1 MQARP
6 HKNHLPDGIF
16 GVVFFYACG
25 AAGARLPGGNTNRKE
40 SCMDYKKLAYD
51 LLPLVGGAQNISK
64 LTHCATR
71 LRFEF
76 HDRSKVDEKAI
87 EKTPGVISV
96 VEKGGQFQ
104 VVVGNDVPITYRA
117 LINEMGG
124 TAAGGSSAT
133 DPEPEKKQ
141 SIINRIVSVI
151 STTFT
156 PVIPALIGGGMIKAV
171 LSILV
176 LCGLSDTSSTYQIL
190 NFVSDAAFYF
200 MPVLLAY
207 GAAIK
212 FECNPVLAM
221 TLACALLHPTWTGMV
236 SAGEAVDFF
245 GIPVRLVDYT
255 YSVIPIILSIWIMSY
270 VERFAEKYTPSV
282 IKFFLKPLIIL
293 FISAPIALLVV
304 GPFGAFLNTL
314 IETAANA
321 INARASWLLPMLMG
335 AFQPFLVLTGTAWAM
350 TPIATVQISSLGY
363 EIVNGP
369 GMLASN
375 IAQGGATLAV
385 ACKSKNHQLRQLAAS
400 SGFTAVMGIT
410 EPCLYGVILKLKKPL
425 IASMIGGGIGGIYAG
440 LSGLVRYA
448 FVSPGLAALPA
459 FIGENPMNIVHAII
473 TCVIS
478 FVAGFAACWVL
489 GFDDPANEEDAA
501 PAPAPAVPAAPKA
514 EGKAAAAVA
523 PVAGHAVALEEVNDA
538 VIAQKVLGD
547 GLAIQPTEG
556 KVCAPVDGE
565 ITSLPDSKH
574 AVGIRGDNGM
584 ELLIHVG
591 IDTVNLQGRC
601 YEAHVKAGDRVHRG
615 DLLIS
620 FDREAIE
627 AAGYETVTPVLLTN
641 SDEYKRCTA
650 VTGRDVA
657 VGDTVL
663 TVE

>member
-1 MQARP
+1 
-6 HKNHLPDGIF
+6 
-16 GVVFFYACG
+16 
-25 AAGARLPGGNTNRKE
+25 
-40 SCMDYKKLAYD
+40 MDYKKLGYD
-51 LLPLVGGAQNISK
+51 LLPLVGGVDNISK

-76 HDRSKVDEKAI
+76 CDRSKVDKAAI
-87 EKTPGVISV
+87 ENTLGVISV

-104 VVVGNDVPITYRA
+104 VVVGNDVPITYRV

-124 TAAGGSSAT
+124 TAAKSSS
-133 DPEPEKKQ
+133 DSSSDDEKEKPG
-141 SIINRIVSVI
+141 IITNIISVI

-176 LCGLSDTSSTYQIL
+176 LCGLDDSSSTYAIL
-190 NFVSDAAFYF
+190 NLISDAAFYF

-236 SAGEAVDFF
+236 SAGEGVNFF
-245 GIPVRLVDYT
+245 RIPVQLVDYS
-255 YSVIPIILSIWIMSY
+255 YSVIPIILSVWLMSY
-270 VERFAEKYTPSV
+270 VEKFAEKYTPSI

-293 FISAPIALLVV
+293 FISVPIALVII
-304 GPFGAFLNTL
+304 GPLGSFLNSV
-314 IETAANA
+314 IEAGANI
-321 INARASWLLPMLMG
+321 INAKASWLLPMLMG

-385 ACKSKNHQLRQLAAS
+385 ALKTKNSQLKQLASS

-410 EPCLYGVILKLKKPL
+410 EPCLYGVLLRLKKPF

-440 LSGLVRYA
+440 ISGLVRYA

-473 TCVIS
+473 TCIIS
-478 FVAGFAACWVL
+478 FAAAFAAAWVL
-489 GFDDPANEEDAA
+489 GFDEPADPNQAKKETKPAVKPASKPATVAA
-501 PAPAPAVPAAPKA
+501 PINGTCIP
-514 EGKAAAAVA
+514 
-523 PVAGHAVALEEVNDA
+523 LSEVNDA
-538 VIAQKVLGD
+538 VFSQKILGD
-547 GLAIQPTEG
+547 GAAIIPSEG
-556 KVCAPVDGE
+556 KVYAPVNGTVSTVFD
-565 ITSLPDSKH
+565 TKH
-574 AVGIRGDNGM
+574 AIGLLSEGGV
-584 ELLIHVG
+584 ELLIHIG
-591 IDTVNLQGRC
+591 IDTVNLEGKHFT
-601 YEAHVKAGDRVHRG
+601 AHVASGQKIKKG
-615 DLLIS
+615 DLLVS
-620 FDREAIE
+620 FDQEMIKKE
-627 AAGYETVTPVLLTN
+627 GYDTVTPVLITN
-641 SDEYKRCTA
+641 SAEFHSIDTNASGNVK
-650 VTGRDVA
+650 
-657 VGDTVL
+657 VGDVLL
-663 TVE
+663 TVR

>member
-1 MQARP
+1 
-6 HKNHLPDGIF
+6 
-16 GVVFFYACG
+16 
-25 AAGARLPGGNTNRKE
+25 
-40 SCMDYKKLAYD
+40 MDYKKLAYD
-51 LLPLVGGAQNISK
+51 LLPLVGGVDNISK

-76 HDRSKVDEKAI
+76 CDRQKVDVSAI
-87 EKTPGVISV
+87 EQTQGVISV
-96 VEKGGQFQ
+96 VDKGGQFQ
-104 VVVGNDVPITYRA
+104 VVVGNDVPVTYRA

-124 TAAGGSSAT
+124 TAGKASGSADNTSEG
-133 DPEPEKKQ
+133 DEEKP

-176 LCGLSDTSSTYQIL
+176 LCGLNDSSSTYAIL
-190 NFVSDAAFYF
+190 NLISDAAFYF

-221 TLACALLHPTWTGMV
+221 TLACALLHPTWSGMV
-236 SAGEAVDFF
+236 SAGESIDFF
-245 GIPVRLVDYT
+245 HIPVQLVDYS

-270 VERFAEKYTPSV
+270 VEKLAEKYTPSI

-293 FISAPIALLVV
+293 FISVPIAMLIV
-304 GPFGAFLNTL
+304 GPFGSFLNSL
-314 IETAANA
+314 VESAANA

-385 ACKSKNHQLRQLAAS
+385 AFKTKNKQLKQLASS

-410 EPCLYGVILKLKKPL
+410 EPALYGVILKLKKPL

-440 LSGLVRYA
+440 ISGLVRYA

-459 FIGENPMNIVHAII
+459 FIGENPMNIVHAVI
-473 TCVIS
+473 TCAIS
-478 FVAGFAACWVL
+478 FVAAFAATWIM
-489 GFDDPANEEDAA
+489 GFDDPADPETKTTAPTEEKK
-501 PAPAPAVPAAPKA
+501 PARTPGAVNSIMSPLN
-514 EGKAAAAVA
+514 GKTI
-523 PVAGHAVALEEVNDA
+523 ALSDVNDA
-538 VIAQKVLGD
+538 VFSQKVLGD
-547 GLAIQPTEG
+547 GIAVLPQDGNVYAPADA
-556 KVCAPVDGE
+556 KVTTLFE
-565 ITSLPDSKH
+565 TKH
-574 AVGIRGDNGM
+574 AIGLETEQGVEI
-584 ELLIHVG
+584 LIHIG
-591 IDTVNLQGRC
+591 IDTVNLEGK
-601 YEAHVKAGDRVHRG
+601 YFTAHVKNGDSVKKG
-615 DLLIS
+615 DLLVT
-620 FDREAIE
+620 FDKAAIE
-627 AAGYETVTPVLLTN
+627 QEGYETVTPVLITN
-641 SDEYKRCTA
+641 THDFSQIEPLP
-650 VTGRDVA
+650 TGEVKA
-657 VGDTVL
+657 GEL
-663 TVE
+663 LLKIC

>member
-6 HKNHLPDGIF
+6 QKTTAAGGVFFCGLFLCLPGPAGNAKRKGIF
-16 GVVFFYACG
+16 
-25 AAGARLPGGNTNRKE
+25 
-40 SCMDYKKLAYD
+40 MDYKKLAYD
-51 LLPLVGGAQNISK
+51 LLPLVGGVQNISK

-76 HDRSKVDEKAI
+76 HDRSKVDDKAI

-104 VVVGNDVPITYRA
+104 VVVGNDVPVTYRA
-117 LINEMGG
+117 LIDEMGG
-124 TAAGGSSAT
+124 TATGGSSTAAA
-133 DPEPEKKQ
+133 DAPEKKP
-141 SIINRIVSVI
+141 SLITRIISVI

-176 LCGLSDTSSTYQIL
+176 LCGLPDTGSTYQIL

-221 TLACALLHPTWTGMV
+221 TLTCALLHPTWNSMV
-236 SAGEAVDFF
+236 AAGEPVDFF

-255 YSVIPIILSIWIMSY
+255 YSVIPVLLSVWIMSY

-282 IKFFLKPLIIL
+282 IKFFVKPLLIL
-293 FISAPIALLVV
+293 FISAPIALIIV

-314 IETAANA
+314 IETGANF

-350 TPIATVQISSLGY
+350 TPIATVQISALGY

-375 IAQGGATLAV
+375 IAMGASSLAV

-400 SGFTAVMGIT
+400 SGFTGVMGIT
-410 EPCLYGVILKLKKPL
+410 EPCLYGVLIKLKKPL

-459 FIGENPMNIVHAII
+459 FIGANPMNIVHAIV
-473 TCVIS
+473 TCLIS
-478 FVAGFAACWVL
+478 FAAAFAATWVL

-501 PAPAPAVPAAPKA
+501 PAQPEAPAESAPKA
-514 EGKAAAAVA
+514 PAGEAFAVA
-523 PVAGHAVALEEVNDA
+523 PVAGHAVPLDQVNDA
-538 VIAQKVLGD
+538 VFSQKILGD
-547 GLAIQPTEG
+547 GLAIQPTAGE
-556 KVCAPVDGE
+556 VRAPLDGE
-565 ITSLPDSKH
+565 VTSLPDSKH
-574 AVGIRGDNGM
+574 AVGLHGDNGM
-584 ELLIHVG
+584 EILIHVG
-591 IDTVNLQGRC
+591 IDTVNLQGQY
-601 YEAHVKAGDRVHRG
+601 YEAHVKVGDKVRAG
-615 DLLIS
+615 DLLLT
-620 FDREAIE
+620 FDRPAIE

-641 SDEYKRCTA
+641 TDDYRDVQA
-650 VTGRDVA
+650 VTGRDV
-657 VGDTVL
+657 VPGDRVL
-663 TVE
+663 TVS

>member
-1 MQARP
+1 
-6 HKNHLPDGIF
+6 
-16 GVVFFYACG
+16 
-25 AAGARLPGGNTNRKE
+25 
-40 SCMDYKKLAYD
+40 MDYKKLAYD
-51 LLPLVGGAQNISK
+51 LLPLVGGVQNISK

-76 HDRSKVDEKAI
+76 YDRSKVDAAAI
-87 EKTPGVISV
+87 EKTAGVISV

-104 VVVGNDVPITYRA
+104 VVVGNDVPITYRV

-124 TAAGGSSAT
+124 TAAGGNSAT
-133 DPEPEKKQ
+133 VAPTEEKKP
-141 SIINRIVSVI
+141 SIITRIVSVI

-176 LCGLSDTSSTYQIL
+176 LCGLNDSSSTYQLL
-190 NFVSDAAFYF
+190 NFISDAAFYF

-221 TLACALLHPTWTGMV
+221 TLACALLHPSWSAML

-245 GIPVRLVDYT
+245 HIPVRLVDYS

-270 VERFAEKYTPSV
+270 VERLAEKYTPSI

-293 FISAPIALLVV
+293 FISTPIALIVV

-314 IETAANA
+314 IETAANS
-321 INARASWLLPMLMG
+321 INATASWLLPMLMG

-385 ACKSKNHQLRQLAAS
+385 ACKSKNHQLRQLAFS

-410 EPCLYGVILKLKKPL
+410 EPCLYGVILKLKRPL

-459 FIGENPMNIVHAII
+459 FIGENPMNIVHAVI

-478 FVAGFAACWVL
+478 FVAAFVATWIMGFE
-489 GFDDPANEEDAA
+489 DPANEGENVQE
-501 PAPAPAVPAAPKA
+501 APAVPATAHIPTGEQQAMAPLT
-514 EGKAAAAVA
+514 
-523 PVAGHAVALEEVNDA
+523 GHAIKLDEVNDA
-538 VIAQKVLGD
+538 VFSQKVLGD
-547 GLAIQPTEG
+547 GMAIQPAEG
-556 KVCAPVDGE
+556 KVYAPFDG
-565 ITSLPDSKH
+565 IVSSLFDTKH
-574 AVGIRGDNGM
+574 AIGLTGDNGM
-584 ELLIHVG
+584 EVLIHIG
-591 IDTVNLQGRC
+591 IDTVNLQGQY
-601 YEAHVKAGDRVHRG
+601 YEAHVQNGDRVKKG

-620 FDREAIE
+620 FDQQAIE
-627 AAGYETVTPVLLTN
+627 KAGYETVTPVILTN
-641 SDEYKRCTA
+641 SESYQVLET
-650 VTGRDVA
+650 VTGQDVKA
-657 VGDTVL
+657 GEPVL
-663 TVE
+663 TVR

>member
-1 MQARP
+1 
-6 HKNHLPDGIF
+6 
-16 GVVFFYACG
+16 
-25 AAGARLPGGNTNRKE
+25 
-40 SCMDYKKLAYD
+40 MDYKKLAYD
-51 LLPLVGGAQNISK
+51 LLPLVGGVDNISK

-76 HDRSKVDEKAI
+76 HDRSKVDDKAI
-87 EKTPGVISV
+87 SKTPGVISV

-124 TAAGGSSAT
+124 TASGGGNTASA
-133 DPEPEKKQ
+133 EPEKKP

-176 LCGLSDTSSTYQIL
+176 LCGLSDSSSTYQIL
-190 NFVSDAAFYF
+190 NFISDAAFYF

-221 TLACALLHPTWTGMV
+221 TLACALLHPTWSGMV
-236 SAGEAVDFF
+236 AAGEPIDFF
-245 GIPVRLVDYT
+245 NIPVRLVDYS

-270 VERFAEKYTPSV
+270 VEKLAEKYTPSI

-293 FISAPIALLVV
+293 FISTPIALLIV
-304 GPFGAFLNTL
+304 GPFGAFLNTV
-314 IETAANA
+314 IETAANS
-321 INARASWLLPMLMG
+321 INATASWLLPMLMG

-385 ACKSKNHQLRQLAAS
+385 ACKSKNHQLRQLAFS

-459 FIGENPMNIVHAII
+459 FIGENPMNIVHAVI
-473 TCVIS
+473 TCIIS
-478 FVAGFAACWVL
+478 FAAAFVATWIM
-489 GFDDPANEEDAA
+489 GFDDPTNEEDEA
-501 PAPAPAVPAAPKA
+501 PAPSAPSAPLPAAA
-514 EGKAAAAVA
+514 GEAQAAA
-523 PVAGHAVALEEVNDA
+523 PLAGRALPLTEVNDA
-538 VIAQKVLGD
+538 VFSQKVMGD
-547 GLAIQPTEG
+547 GLAIQPSEG
-556 KVCAPVDGE
+556 KVYAPFDGE
-565 ITSLPDSKH
+565 VASLFETKH
-574 AVGIRGDNGM
+574 AIGLMGDNGM
-584 ELLIHVG
+584 ELLIHIG
-591 IDTVNLQGRC
+591 IDTVNLQGQ
-601 YEAHVKAGDRVHRG
+601 YYDAHVKAGDRVKKG

-620 FDREAIE
+620 FDKDAIE
-627 AAGYETVTPVLLTN
+627 KAGYETVTPIILTN
-641 SDEYKRCTA
+641 TDIYTA
-650 VTGRDVA
+650 IEAQTGCEVRP
-657 VGDTVL
+657 GDTVL
-663 TVE
+663 TVK

>member
-1 MQARP
+1 MIFCCGLFLCRLNRIARSG
-6 HKNHLPDGIF
+6 PDGS
-16 GVVFFYACG
+16 A
-25 AAGARLPGGNTNRKE
+25 PQRKGFL
-40 SCMDYKKLAYD
+40 MDYKKLAYD
-51 LLPLVGGAQNISK
+51 LLPLVGGVDNISK

-76 HDRSKVDEKAI
+76 HDRSKVDDKAI
-87 EKTPGVISV
+87 SKTPGVISV

-104 VVVGNDVPITYRA
+104 VVIGNDVPITYRA

-124 TAAGGSSAT
+124 TASGGGNTASA
-133 DPEPEKKQ
+133 EPEKKP

-176 LCGLSDTSSTYQIL
+176 LCGLSDSSSTYQIL
-190 NFVSDAAFYF
+190 NFISDAAFYF

-221 TLACALLHPTWTGMV
+221 TLACALLHPTWSGMV
-236 SAGEAVDFF
+236 AAGEPIDFF
-245 GIPVRLVDYT
+245 NIPVRLVDYS

-270 VERFAEKYTPSV
+270 VEKLAEKYTPSI

-293 FISAPIALLVV
+293 FISTPIALLIV
-304 GPFGAFLNTL
+304 GPFGAFLNTV
-314 IETAANA
+314 IETAANS
-321 INARASWLLPMLMG
+321 INATASWLLPMLMG

-385 ACKSKNHQLRQLAAS
+385 ACKSKNHQLRQLAFS

-459 FIGENPMNIVHAII
+459 FIGENPMNIVHAVI
-473 TCVIS
+473 TCIIS
-478 FVAGFAACWVL
+478 FAAAFVATWIM
-489 GFDDPANEEDAA
+489 GFDDPTNEEDEA
-501 PAPAPAVPAAPKA
+501 PAPSAPSAPLPAAA
-514 EGKAAAAVA
+514 GEAQAAA
-523 PVAGHAVALEEVNDA
+523 PLAGRALPLTEVNDA
-538 VIAQKVLGD
+538 VFSQKVMGD
-547 GLAIQPTEG
+547 GLAIQPSEG
-556 KVCAPVDGE
+556 KVYAPFDGE
-565 ITSLPDSKH
+565 VASLFETKH
-574 AVGIRGDNGM
+574 AIGLMGDNGM
-584 ELLIHVG
+584 ELLIHIG
-591 IDTVNLQGRC
+591 IDTVNLQGQ
-601 YEAHVKAGDRVHRG
+601 YYDAHVKAGDRVKKG

-620 FDREAIE
+620 FDKDAIE
-627 AAGYETVTPVLLTN
+627 KAGYETVTPIILTN
-641 SDEYKRCTA
+641 TDIYTA
-650 VTGRDVA
+650 IEAQTGCEVRP
-657 VGDTVL
+657 GDTVL
-663 TVE
+663 TVK

>member
-1 MQARP
+1 
-6 HKNHLPDGIF
+6 
-16 GVVFFYACG
+16 
-25 AAGARLPGGNTNRKE
+25 
-40 SCMDYKKLAYD
+40 MDYKKLGYD
-51 LLPLVGGAQNISK
+51 LLPLVGGVDNISK

-76 HDRSKVDEKAI
+76 CNRSKVDKTAI
-87 EKTPGVISV
+87 ENTPGVISV

-104 VVVGNDVPITYRA
+104 VVVGNDVPITYRV

-124 TAAGGSSAT
+124 TAAKSSSESSS
-133 DPEPEKKQ
+133 DDEKEK
-141 SIINRIVSVI
+141 SGIITNIISVI

-176 LCGLSDTSSTYQIL
+176 LCGLDDSSSTYAIL
-190 NFVSDAAFYF
+190 NLISDAAFYF

-236 SAGEAVDFF
+236 SAGEGVDFF
-245 GIPVRLVDYT
+245 HIPVQLVDYS
-255 YSVIPIILSIWIMSY
+255 YSVIPIILSVWLMSY
-270 VERFAEKYTPSV
+270 VEKFAEKYTPSI

-293 FISAPIALLVV
+293 FISVPIALVII
-304 GPFGAFLNTL
+304 GPLGSFLNSV
-314 IETAANA
+314 IEAGANI
-321 INARASWLLPMLMG
+321 INAKASWLLPMLMG

-385 ACKSKNHQLRQLAAS
+385 ALKTKNSQLKQLASS

-410 EPCLYGVILKLKKPL
+410 EPCLYGVLLRLKKPF

-459 FIGENPMNIVHAII
+459 FIGANPMNIVHAVI
-473 TCVIS
+473 TCIIS
-478 FVAGFAACWVL
+478 FAAAFAAAWIL
-489 GFDDPANEEDAA
+489 GFDEPADPDQARKETKPAAKPVSGPASVAA
-501 PAPAPAVPAAPKA
+501 PVNGTCIP
-514 EGKAAAAVA
+514 
-523 PVAGHAVALEEVNDA
+523 LSEVNDA
-538 VIAQKVLGD
+538 VFSQKILGD
-547 GLAIQPTEG
+547 GAAIIPSEG
-556 KVCAPVDGE
+556 KVYAPVNGTVSTVFD
-565 ITSLPDSKH
+565 TKH
-574 AVGIRGDNGM
+574 AIGLLSEDGV
-584 ELLIHVG
+584 ELLIHIG
-591 IDTVNLQGRC
+591 IDTVNLEGKHFT
-601 YEAHVKAGDRVHRG
+601 AHVESGQKIKQG
-615 DLLIS
+615 DLLVS
-620 FDREAIE
+620 FDQEQIQKD
-627 AAGYETVTPVLLTN
+627 GYDTVTPILITNTAEFHSIHMNASGNVKVGDVLLT
-641 SDEYKRCTA
+641 
-650 VTGRDVA
+650 VQ
-657 VGDTVL
+657 
-663 TVE
+663 

>member
-1 MQARP
+1 
-6 HKNHLPDGIF
+6 
-16 GVVFFYACG
+16 
-25 AAGARLPGGNTNRKE
+25 
-40 SCMDYKKLAYD
+40 MDYKKLGYD
-51 LLPLVGGAQNISK
+51 LLPLVGGVDNISK

-76 HDRSKVDEKAI
+76 CDRSKVDKAAI
-87 EKTPGVISV
+87 ENTLGVISV

-104 VVVGNDVPITYRA
+104 VVVGNDVPITYRV

-124 TAAGGSSAT
+124 TAAKSSS
-133 DPEPEKKQ
+133 DSSSDEEKEKPG
-141 SIINRIVSVI
+141 IITNIISVI

-176 LCGLSDTSSTYQIL
+176 LCGLDDSSSTYAIL
-190 NFVSDAAFYF
+190 NLISDAAFYF

-236 SAGEAVDFF
+236 SAGEGVNFF
-245 GIPVRLVDYT
+245 HIPVQLVDYS
-255 YSVIPIILSIWIMSY
+255 YSVIPIILSVWLMSY
-270 VERFAEKYTPSV
+270 VEKFAEKYTPSI

-293 FISAPIALLVV
+293 FISVPIALVII
-304 GPFGAFLNTL
+304 GPLGSFLNSV
-314 IETAANA
+314 IEAGANI
-321 INARASWLLPMLMG
+321 INAKASWLLPMLMG

-385 ACKSKNHQLRQLAAS
+385 ALKTKNSQLKQLASS

-410 EPCLYGVILKLKKPL
+410 EPCLYGVLLRLKKPF

-459 FIGENPMNIVHAII
+459 FIGANPMNIVHAVI
-473 TCVIS
+473 TCIIS
-478 FVAGFAACWVL
+478 FAAAFAAAWVL
-489 GFDDPANEEDAA
+489 GFDEPSDPTQAKKETIPAAKPASKPATVAA
-501 PAPAPAVPAAPKA
+501 PINGTCIP
-514 EGKAAAAVA
+514 
-523 PVAGHAVALEEVNDA
+523 LSEVNDA
-538 VIAQKVLGD
+538 VFSQKILGD
-547 GLAIQPTEG
+547 GAAIIPSEG
-556 KVCAPVDGE
+556 KVYAPVNGTVSTVFD
-565 ITSLPDSKH
+565 TKH
-574 AVGIRGDNGM
+574 AIGLLSEDGV
-584 ELLIHVG
+584 ELLIHIG
-591 IDTVNLQGRC
+591 IDTVNLEGKHFT
-601 YEAHVKAGDRVHRG
+601 AHVESGQKIKKG
-615 DLLIS
+615 DLLVS
-620 FDREAIE
+620 FDQEMIKKE
-627 AAGYETVTPVLLTN
+627 GYDTVTPVLITN
-641 SDEYKRCTA
+641 TA
-650 VTGRDVA
+650 EFHSIDTNASGNVK
-657 VGDTVL
+657 VGDVLL
-663 TVE
+663 TVQ